1 MGLKAIRM
9 EAIASSLEA
18 IAIGLK
24 AIRMEAIASSA
35 IGLKAIRMEAI
46 ASSLETIAIGLL
58 KIFNITN
65 IDQSRLN
72 LKNTNRRIVFFN
84 IEDWQY

>member
-1 MGLKAIRM
+1 MEAIAIGLKAIRM

-18 IAIGLK
+18 IAVGLK
-24 AIRMEAIASSA
+24 AIRMEATASSLEAIA
-35 IGLKAIRMEAI
+35 IGLKPCEPDME
-46 ASSLETIAIGLL
+46 
-58 KIFNITN
+58 IFNITN